1 MHFKRLYVLLAFL
14 LFVTVFSFAQREVNL
29 KVIHTSDVHG
39 SIFPFDFI
47 NNKAVDFGLAQV
59 FTYVQTQRMNPDQD
73 VLFFDNGDI
82 LQGQPAVYFANQIDS
97 SEVHLMAQIMNFM
110 GYNAASIGNHDIE
123 AGPTI
128 YDKLKNQFNFPW
140 LSANI
145 IDTRSG
151 KPYFKPYHVFDIKGV
166 RVAVLGLTTPGVPR
180 WLPKS
185 SWPNMEFVD
194 MVKTASMWM
203 DSIQKKE
210 MPHVVIGLFHAGHD
224 ATYEGADPSQPL
236 NENAS
241 QLVAK
246 QVKGFDVILI
256 GHDHDKTIKKVVNIA
271 GDTVLIADPG
281 TRASFVSD
289 IKINLKVD
297 KNGNVLSK
305 KVTGEIIPMR
315 DQIPNHEY
323 VSAFT
328 DFANNV
334 ADFVDRKIG
343 VFQTEVTARDSYFG
357 PSAFLNIIHQVQLGI
372 SNADISF
379 AAPLSFDA
387 RIEQGPVYVRDMF
400 KLYSYENLLYIMNL
414 TGKEIKDY
422 LEYSYGL
429 WFNTM
434 ESENDNILLFR
445 KDENGL
451 IDLNGRGRALLKSS
465 YFNFDAAA
473 GVKYQVDVSKPIGS
487 RISIISM
494 ENGNPFSED
503 QTYRVAI
510 NSYRGTG
517 GGGHLVFGAG
527 IPSDKLRERVVSI
540 SQMDM
545 RHYLIKWIEHIG
557 KVNPTKPSNWEVIP
571 AEWAQKASQKD
582 RSLLFGNGQ
591 DIVY

>member
-1 MHFKRLYVLLAFL
+1 MHFKRLYVLLTFL
-14 LFVTVFSFAQREVNL
+14 LFVNVFSFAQREVNL

-123 AGPTI
+123 AGSTI
-128 YDKLKNQFNFPW
+128 YDKLNNQFYFPW

-151 KPYFKPYHVFDIKGV
+151 KPYFKPYHVFDVKGV

-185 SWPNMEFVD
+185 LWPNMEFVD
-194 MVKTASMWM
+194 MVKTASLWM
-203 DSIQKKE
+203 DSIQIKE
-210 MPHVVIGLFHAGHD
+210 KPHVVIGLFHAGHD
-224 ATYEGADPSQPL
+224 ATYEGADPSLPL

-281 TRASFVSD
+281 TRANFVSD
-289 IKINLKVD
+289 IIINIKVD

-343 VFQTEVTARDSYFG
+343 VFQAEVTARDSYFG
-357 PSAFLNIIHQVQLGI
+357 PSAFINIIHQVQLGI

-473 GVKYQVDVSKPIGS
+473 GVKYQVDVSKPVGS